1 RRLSCVSVA
10 VHQDDARLAARAT
23 ISFVAPDA
31 LRPLSR
37 VDPVAPLPSY
47 DEGRSWPPV
56 GAPIIETLA
65 PRTVPWPEPGVATAL
80 RVPWD
85 EPGAAAEA
93 ACLPADMC
101 VGPPVALGLAGEAVA
116 HPNPD
121 LSLRFAGPMTGTEV
135 IGVGRM
141 ERVHAG
147 LATVSIQ
154 VWSASGLAT
163 LGVSS

>member
-1 RRLSCVSVA
+1 M
-10 VHQDDARLAARAT
+10 ARDYPI
-23 ISFVAPDA
+23 ISADSHLQVAPE
-31 LRPLSR
+31 RWT
-37 VDPVAPLPSY
+37 
-47 DEGRSWPPV
+47 GRIP
-56 GAPIIETLA
+56 EKYRDLA

-121 LSLRFAGPMTGTEV
+121 LSLRFAGPVKGTAV
-135 IGVGRM
+135 IGVGRTA
-141 ERVHAG
+141 RVHAG

-154 VWSASGLAT
+154 VWSASGLVA
-163 LGVSS
+163 LGISSSMLLGSG